1 MGITYAEIELIN
13 GIDLGLARRG
23 DLAKE
28 QVRQLT
34 VSAMADSGA
43 LMLLL
48 PQSVCTQLGLDILG
62 EADAELADGSVVRF
76 NIAGPVEVR
85 FQNRRTT
92 VEALVVPNETD
103 VPLGAIPM
111 EGMDLLIDPQQ
122 QKLVLNPKSPGKA
135 RVMLKGRRQLC
146 SF

>member
-13 GIDLGLARRG
+13 GIDLGLVRRG
-23 DLAKE
+23 TLPND

-34 VSAMADSGA
+34 VNAMADSGA
-43 LMLLL
+43 LMLSI
-48 PQSVCTQLGLDILG
+48 PQSVCTQLGLDVLG
-62 EADAELADGSVVRF
+62 EADSELADGSVVQF

-103 VPLGAIPM
+103 VLLGAIPM
-111 EGMDLLIDPQQ
+111 EGMDLLANPKQ

-135 RVMLKGRRQLC
+135 RVMLKGHRP
-146 SF
+146 

>member
-1 MGITYAEIELIN
+1 MGITYAEIKLIN
-13 GIDLGLARRG
+13 GIGPARRG
-23 DLAKE
+23 ELAEE

-34 VSAMADSGA
+34 VSAMADSGT
-43 LMLLL
+43 LMLSL

-62 EADAELADGSVVRF
+62 EADAELADGSVVQF

-92 VEALVVPNETD
+92 VEALVVLNKTD
-103 VPLGAIPM
+103 VLLGAIPM
-111 EGMDLLIDPQQ
+111 EDMDLLIDPKQ

-135 RVMLKGRRQLC
+135 RVMLKGHHQLC
-146 SF
+146 IF

>member
-1 MGITYAEIELIN
+1 MGITYAEIELFN

-23 DLAKE
+23 SLAEE
-28 QVRQLT
+28 QIRQLT
-34 VSAMADSGA
+34 VNAMADSGA
-43 LMLLL
+43 LMLSI

-62 EADAELADGSVVRF
+62 EADAELADGSVVQF
-76 NIAGPVEVR
+76 NIAGPIEVR

-103 VPLGAIPM
+103 VLLGAIPM
-111 EGMDLLIDPQQ
+111 EGMDLLIDPKQ

-135 RVMLKGRRQLC
+135 RVMLKGHHP
-146 SF
+146 